1 MYNPNRDYN
10 NSFDGMFDFDHDGK
24 IDSLEQ
30 FAEIDYLSR
39 GRLTPGDGRMEVAH
53 DYFMNSDDP
62 ELSFPDSLA
71 EDYDED
77 EDDDMSD
84 DDY

>member
-1 MYNPNRDYN
+1 MSNPNRDYN

-39 GRLTPGDGRMEVAH
+39 GRLTPGDGRMEAAH
-53 DYFMNSDDP
+53 DYFMNSDNPSLD
-62 ELSFPDSLA
+62 FPDILA
-71 EDYDED
+71 DEL
-77 EDDDMSD
+77 DDDDDSSD
-84 DDY
+84 DDF